1 MAIRKNWKYADYAS
15 SDTFIKKKKKY
26 YARSSKLC
34 QKLRKY
40 NLFVLYNKELK
51 YTGKKV

>member
-1 MAIRKNWKYADYAS
+1 MLIMQAVILL
-15 SDTFIKKKKKY
+15 IKKKKKKKN
-26 YARSSKLC
+26 YARFSKLC

-51 YTGKKV
+51 YTGKKF

>member
-1 MAIRKNWKYADYAS
+1 MLIMQAVILL
-15 SDTFIKKKKKY
+15 IKKKKKKN
-26 YARSSKLC
+26 YARFSKLC

-51 YTGKKV
+51 YTGKKF

>member
-1 MAIRKNWKYADYAS
+1 MLIMQAVILS
-15 SDTFIKKKKKY
+15 LKKKKKKKKN

-51 YTGKKV
+51 YTGKKF